1 MPEELITKEQVIKKI
16 NELKSIDYSH
26 ELQDVEHDFIQNSGM
41 VIGAQYLA
49 YKLLVEILQ
58 LFPLK
63 VEEDRV
69 AKEKDRF
76 SNIGKPLET

>member
-1 MPEELITKEQVIKKI
+1 MPEELITKEQVLKKI
-16 NELKSIDYSH
+16 SELKSIDYSH
-26 ELQDVEHDFIQNSGM
+26 ELQGVEHDFIQNSGM